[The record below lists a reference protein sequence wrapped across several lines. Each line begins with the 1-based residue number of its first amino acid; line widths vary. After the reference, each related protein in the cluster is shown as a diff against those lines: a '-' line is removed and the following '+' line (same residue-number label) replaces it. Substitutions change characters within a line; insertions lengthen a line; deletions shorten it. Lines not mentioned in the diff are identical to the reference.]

1 MLFVFL
7 CLSAHE
13 RQWWE
18 HTKYM
23 PVLSMISFHVIA
35 THASMDGLERF
46 FFIHLDSAVFL
57 PYPGNTAFNSLATR
71 FSFQGADIEEVTAC
85 GQHCIHLAAN
95 YIKEK
100 ALKLLIDKGCEVDAT
115 DAAGNTALHWSVCM
129 HLTVFCTIH
138 HLCHSCFN

>member
-1 MLFVFL
+1 M
-7 CLSAHE
+7 
-13 RQWWE
+13 
-18 HTKYM
+18 
-23 PVLSMISFHVIA
+23 LSMISFHVIA

-129 HLTVFCTIH
+129 HLTVFYKMH
-138 HLCHSCFN
+138 YLLSMP